1 MYIEK
6 KSHYDPLS
14 NLPFWETVDRY
25 SYYNEFDYV
34 FSEIEN
40 IIKALNLL
48 LSKDY
53 KYLTDEEY
61 YNVINQFYSITFFK
75 NDILKILST
84 IDKVNYNKYQWL
96 KTRVIF
102 TTLDSEGHG
111 RDFSWWHETRQLM
124 LELITP
130 EDLVIDKKHDY
141 SSEEIKEI
149 FNNYK
154 VYLFDFSNKELG
166 IDPKLPFVKETSI
179 GIKIP
184 MFKLVDY
191 DEEDYS
197 GFELG
202 QIKYEDEKFNE
213 NIKQTGYKLV
223 RKKIRPTT
231 VFKFAKDI
239 FESIYNH
246 INYYEDEILKC
257 SFIKEKEKEE
267 LIQRI
272 KKIIN
277 QMGVENSIITL
288 NQQQQSGPVL
298 AKKNKPQKN
307 TGNK

>member
-34 FSEIEN
+34 ISEIEN
-40 IIKALNLL
+40 IIKALNLF

-53 KYLTDEEY
+53 KCITDEEY
-61 YNVINQFYSITFFK
+61 FNIINQFYDITFFK
-75 NDILKILST
+75 TDILKILSI

-96 KTRVIF
+96 KTRVIY

-130 EDLVIDKKHDY
+130 EGLVIDKKHDY

-154 VYLFDFSNKELG
+154 VYLFDYSNKELG
-166 IDPKLPFVKETSI
+166 IDPELPFDKETSI
-179 GIKIP
+179 GINIP

-191 DEEDYS
+191 DEDYFR
-197 GFELG
+197 FELDK
-202 QIKYEDEKFNE
+202 IKYEDENFNE
-213 NIKQTGYKLV
+213 IIKQTGYKMV
-223 RKKIRPTT
+223 RRKLKPTT

-239 FESIYNH
+239 FESIYKH
-246 INYYEDEILKC
+246 INYYENEILKC
-257 SFIKEKEKEE
+257 SFIGEKEKEE

-272 KKIIN
+272 RILIN
-277 QMGVENSIITL
+277 KMSVENSKIIL
-288 NQQQQSGPVL
+288 NQQEQSGLV
-298 AKKNKPQKN
+298 KKLTPPKQ
-307 TGNK
+307 

>member
-14 NLPFWETVDRY
+14 NVPFWETADRY
-25 SYYNEFDYV
+25 SYYNEFGYV
-34 FSEIEN
+34 ISEIEN

-53 KYLTDEEY
+53 KCITDEEY
-61 YNVINQFYSITFFK
+61 FNIINQFYDITFFK
-75 NDILKILST
+75 TDILKILSI
-84 IDKVNYNKYQWL
+84 IDKVNYDKYQWL

-111 RDFSWWHETRQLM
+111 RYFSWWHETRQLM

-130 EDLVIDKKHDY
+130 EGLVIDKKHNY

-154 VYLFDFSNKELG
+154 VYLFDYSNKKLG
-166 IDPKLPFVKETSI
+166 IDPKLPFDKETSI
-179 GIKIP
+179 GIKVP

-202 QIKYEDEKFNE
+202 QIEYEDENFNE
-213 NIKQTGYKLV
+213 NIKQTGYKMV
-223 RKKIRPTT
+223 KRKIRPTT

-239 FESIYNH
+239 FESIYKH
-246 INYYEDEILKC
+246 INFYEDEILKC
-257 SFIKEKEKEE
+257 SFIGEKEKEE

-272 KKIIN
+272 RVLIN
-277 QMGVENSIITL
+277 KMSVENSKIIL
-288 NQQQQSGPVL
+288 NQQEQSGPV
-298 AKKNKPQKN
+298 KKLTPPKHTENK
-307 TGNK
+307 

>member
-14 NLPFWETVDRY
+14 NLPFWERVDRY
-25 SYYNEFDYV
+25 SYYDEFDYV
-34 FSEIEN
+34 ISEIEN
-40 IIKALNLL
+40 INKAFNLL

-53 KYLTDEEY
+53 KCITYEEY
-61 YNVINQFYSITFFK
+61 YNIINQFYDITFFK
-75 NDILKILST
+75 QDILKILSI
-84 IDKVNYNKYQWL
+84 IDKVNYDKYQWL

-130 EDLVIDKKHDY
+130 EGLDIDKKHDY

-154 VYLFDFSNKELG
+154 VYLFDYSNKELG
-166 IDPKLPFVKETSI
+166 IDPELPFVKEEST
-179 GIKIP
+179 GINVP
-184 MFKLVDY
+184 MFKLDDY
-191 DEEDYS
+191 DEEDYF
-197 GFELG
+197 GFELS
-202 QIKYEDEKFNE
+202 QIKYEDENFNE

-223 RKKIRPTT
+223 RRKIRPTT

-239 FESIYNH
+239 FENIYDY
-246 INYYEDEILKC
+246 INYYENEILKC
-257 SFIKEKEKEE
+257 TNIKENEKEG

-272 KKIIN
+272 RILINKMCEENSKII
-277 QMGVENSIITL
+277 L
-288 NQQQQSGPVL
+288 NQQEEKGPV
-298 AKKNKPQKN
+298 KKLTPQK
-307 TGNK
+307 K

>member
-6 KSHYDPLS
+6 KRYYDPSS
-14 NLPFWETVDRY
+14 NLPFWERVDRY

-34 FSEIEN
+34 IREIEN
-40 IIKALNLL
+40 INKAFNLL

-53 KYLTDEEY
+53 KCITDEEY
-61 YNVINQFYSITFFK
+61 FNIINQFYDITFFK
-75 NDILKILST
+75 QDILKILSV
-84 IDKVNYNKYQWL
+84 IDKVNYDKYQWL

-130 EDLVIDKKHDY
+130 EGLNIDKKRDY

-149 FNNYK
+149 FNNHK
-154 VYLFDFSNKELG
+154 VYLFSCSNKELG
-166 IDPKLPFVKETSI
+166 IDPKLPFVKEESI
-179 GIKIP
+179 GINVP
-184 MFKLVDY
+184 RFKLVDY
-191 DEEDYS
+191 DEEDYF

-202 QIKYEDEKFNE
+202 QIKYEDENFNE

-223 RKKIRPTT
+223 RRKIRPTT

-239 FESIYNH
+239 FENIYDY
-246 INYYEDEILKC
+246 ISYYENEILEGV
-257 SFIKEKEKEE
+257 FIKEKDKEE

-272 KKIIN
+272 RILINKMGEKNSKII
-277 QMGVENSIITL
+277 L
-288 NQQQQSGPVL
+288 NQQEEKGPV
-298 AKKNKPQKN
+298 KKLTPQK
-307 TGNK
+307 K

>member
-1 MYIEK
+1 MDLYYQNKKYHQEILETNKEIIKMYIEK
-6 KSHYDPLS
+6 KSHYEPLS
-14 NLPFWETVDRY
+14 NLPFQETLDRY

-53 KYLTDEEY
+53 KCLTDEEY
-61 YNVINQFYSITFFK
+61 YNIVNQFYSITLFK
-75 NDILKILST
+75 KDILKILST

-111 RDFSWWHETRQLM
+111 RNFSWWHETRQLM

-130 EDLVIDKKHDY
+130 EGLVIDKKHDY

-154 VYLFDFSNKELG
+154 VYLFDYSNKELG

-184 MFKLVDY
+184 IFKLVDY
-191 DEEDYS
+191 DEEYYS

-202 QIKYEDEKFNE
+202 QIKYEEENFNE
-213 NIKQTGYKLV
+213 IIKQTGYKLV
-223 RKKIRPTT
+223 RR
-231 VFKFAKDI
+231 
-239 FESIYNH
+239 
-246 INYYEDEILKC
+246 YYENEILKC
-257 SFIKEKEKEE
+257 SFIKEQEKEE

-272 KKIIN
+272 RILIN
-277 QMGVENSIITL
+277 KMGVENPKIIL
-288 NQQQQSGPVL
+288 NQLEQSGSVL
-298 AKKNKPQKN
+298 VKKKTPSNHK
-307 TGNK
+307 

>member
-154 VYLFDFSNKELG
+154 IYLFDYSNKELG
-166 IDPKLPFVKETSI
+166 IDPELPFVKEEST
-179 GIKIP
+179 GINVP
-184 MFKLVDY
+184 MFKLLDY
-191 DEEDYS
+191 DEEDYF
-197 GFELG
+197 GFELE
-202 QIKYEDEKFNE
+202 QIKYEDELFNE
-213 NIKQTGYKLV
+213 NIKQIGYKLV
-223 RKKIRPTT
+223 RRKIKPTT
-231 VFKFAKDI
+231 VFKFAKDV
-239 FESIYNH
+239 FENIYNY
-246 INYYEDEILKC
+246 INYYENEILK
-257 SFIKEKEKEE
+257 SSSINAKEKEE

-272 KKIIN
+272 RILIN
-277 QMGVENSIITL
+277 NMSEKNSKNIL
-288 NQQQQSGPVL
+288 NQQDKIGPVL
-298 AKKNKPQKN
+298 VKKKKPKI
-307 TGNK
+307 TK

>member
-14 NLPFWETVDRY
+14 NIPFWETADRY

-34 FSEIEN
+34 ISEIEN
-40 IIKALNLL
+40 IIKAFNLL

-53 KYLTDEEY
+53 KCITDEEY
-61 YNVINQFYSITFFK
+61 FNIVNQFYNISFFK
-75 NDILKILST
+75 TDILKILSI
-84 IDKVNYNKYQWL
+84 IDKVNYDKYQWL

-130 EDLVIDKKHDY
+130 EGLIIDKKHDY

-154 VYLFDFSNKELG
+154 VYLFNYSNKELG
-166 IDPKLPFVKETSI
+166 IDPELPFVKETSI
-179 GIKIP
+179 DIKIP
-184 MFKLVDY
+184 MIKLVDY
-191 DEEDYS
+191 DEDYFC
-197 GFELG
+197 FELDK
-202 QIKYEDEKFNE
+202 IKCEDKNFNE
-213 NIKQTGYKLV
+213 NIKQTGYKMV
-223 RKKIRPTT
+223 RRKIRPTT

-239 FESIYNH
+239 FESIYKH
-246 INYYEDEILKC
+246 INFYEDEILKC
-257 SFIKEKEKEE
+257 SFIGEKEKEE

-272 KKIIN
+272 RVLTNK
-277 QMGVENSIITL
+277 MGVENSKIIL
-288 NQQQQSGPVL
+288 NQQEQTGPV
-298 AKKNKPQKN
+298 KKLTPPRN

>member
-6 KSHYDPLS
+6 KSNYDPLS
-14 NLPFWETVDRY
+14 NLPFWERVNRY
-25 SYYNEFDYV
+25 SYYNEFDHV
-34 FSEIEN
+34 ISEIEN
-40 IIKALNLL
+40 IIKSFNLL
-48 LSKDY
+48 LRKDY
-53 KYLTDEEY
+53 KCITDEEY
-61 YNVINQFYSITFFK
+61 FNIVNQFYNISFFK
-75 NDILKILST
+75 TDILKILSI
-84 IDKVNYNKYQWL
+84 IDKVNYDKYQWL

-102 TTLDSEGHG
+102 TTLESEGHG

-154 VYLFDFSNKELG
+154 VYLFDYSNKELG
-166 IDPKLPFVKETSI
+166 IDPKLQFVKETSI

-202 QIKYEDEKFNE
+202 QIKYEDENFNE
-213 NIKQTGYKLV
+213 IIKQTGYKLV
-223 RKKIRPTT
+223 RRKIRPTT

-246 INYYEDEILKC
+246 INYYENEILRC
-257 SFIKEKEKEE
+257 SFIKEQEKEE

-272 KKIIN
+272 RNLINKMSVQNSKII
-277 QMGVENSIITL
+277 L
-288 NQQQQSGPVL
+288 NHQEQSGSVL
-298 AKKNKPQKN
+298 IKKKTSQRN

>member
-6 KSHYDPLS
+6 KSHYEPLS
-14 NLPFWETVDRY
+14 NLPFWERVDRY
-25 SYYNEFDYV
+25 SYYDEFDYV
-34 FSEIEN
+34 IGEIEN

-53 KYLTDEEY
+53 KCITDEEY
-61 YNVINQFYSITFFK
+61 YNIINQFYDITFFK

-130 EDLVIDKKHDY
+130 EGLVIDKKHDY

-184 MFKLVDY
+184 TFKLVDY

-223 RKKIRPTT
+223 RRKIRPTT

-239 FESIYNH
+239 FESIYKH
-246 INYYEDEILKC
+246 INFYENEILKC

-272 KKIIN
+272 RILINKMDDENTKII
-277 QMGVENSIITL
+277 L
-288 NQQQQSGPVL
+288 NQQEEKRPTLV
-298 AKKNKPQKN
+298 KRRIPPQN
-307 TGNK
+307 IGNK

>member
-6 KSHYDPLS
+6 KSHYEPLS
-14 NLPFWETVDRY
+14 NLPFWETIDRY
-25 SYYNEFDYV
+25 SYYSEFDYV

-48 LSKDY
+48 LNKDY
-53 KYLTDEEY
+53 KCLNDEEY
-61 YNVINQFYSITFFK
+61 YNIVNQFYNITFFK
-75 NDILKILST
+75 KDILKILST
-84 IDKVNYNKYQWL
+84 IDKINYNKYQWL

-111 RDFSWWHETRQLM
+111 RNFSWWHETRQLM

-130 EDLVIDKKHDY
+130 EGLVIDKKHDY

-154 VYLFDFSNKELG
+154 VYLFDYSNKELG
-166 IDPKLPFVKETSI
+166 IDPELPFDKETSI
-179 GIKIP
+179 GIKVP

-191 DEEDYS
+191 DKKDYS

-202 QIKYEDEKFNE
+202 QIKYEDENFNE
-213 NIKQTGYKLV
+213 IIKQTGYKLV
-223 RKKIRPTT
+223 RRKIRLTT

-239 FESIYNH
+239 FESIYNN
-246 INYYEDEILKC
+246 INYYENEILKC
-257 SFIKEKEKEE
+257 SFIKEQEKEE

-272 KKIIN
+272 RILINKMGMENPQII
-277 QMGVENSIITL
+277 L
-288 NQQQQSGPVL
+288 NQLEQSGPVL
-298 AKKNKPQKN
+298 VKKKTPSKH
-307 TGNK
+307 K

>member
-1 MYIEK
+1 M
-6 KSHYDPLS
+6 
-14 NLPFWETVDRY
+14 
-25 SYYNEFDYV
+25 
-34 FSEIEN
+34 
-40 IIKALNLL
+40 
-48 LSKDY
+48 
-53 KYLTDEEY
+53 
-61 YNVINQFYSITFFK
+61 
-75 NDILKILST
+75 
-84 IDKVNYNKYQWL
+84 
-96 KTRVIF
+96 
-102 TTLDSEGHG
+102 
-111 RDFSWWHETRQLM
+111 
-124 LELITP
+124 
-130 EDLVIDKKHDY
+130 
-141 SSEEIKEI
+141 
-149 FNNYK
+149 
-154 VYLFDFSNKELG
+154 G
-166 IDPKLPFVKETSI
+166 IDPKFPFVKETSI

-202 QIKYEDEKFNE
+202 QIKYEDENFNE
-213 NIKQTGYKLV
+213 IIKQTGYKLV